1 MKNSTAFIL
10 ILISG
15 GLFYTFIMPEYE
27 KIQALR
33 AEAAQYNSVLDNVAD
48 LSQTRDELLLK
59 YNAMP
64 KTDTDN
70 LKRILPDNV
79 NVVELALNLDAIA
92 AKYGISIKNVK
103 IVDDKSNQNA
113 TTVQTPSPGTYEKA
127 TINFVFI
134 TSYENFRNFERDLE
148 QSLRILEVKEVK
160 ITAQPDSNFNQF
172 DMQIETYWLK

>member
-15 GLFYTFIMPEYE
+15 GLIYTFIMPEYE

-33 AEAAQYNSVLDNVAD
+33 AEAAQYNDVLDNVAD

-64 KTDTDN
+64 KTQTDN

-79 NVVELALNLDAIA
+79 NVVEMALNLDAIA
-92 AKYGISIKNVK
+92 SKYGISIKNVK
-103 IVDDKSNQNA
+103 ILDDKSNQSA
-113 TTVQTPSPGTYEKA
+113 TAVQAPVTGPYQKA
-127 TINFVFI
+127 TIVFSF
-134 TSYENFRNFERDLE
+134 TTVYDNFRNFERDLE
-148 QSLRILEVKEVK
+148 KSLRILEVKNVN
-160 ITAQPDSNFNQF
+160 ITTQPDSNFSQF

>member
-1 MKNSTAFIL
+1 MKNSTSFIL
-10 ILISG
+10 ILISA

-64 KTDTDN
+64 KTETDN

-79 NVVELALNLDAIA
+79 NVVEMALNLDAIA
-92 AKYGISIKNVK
+92 SKYGISIKNVK
-103 IVDDKSNQNA
+103 ILDDKSNQSA
-113 TTVQTPSPGTYEKA
+113 TTVQTPSAGPYEKA

-160 ITAQPDSNFNQF
+160 ITAQPDSTFNQF

>member
-10 ILISG
+10 ILVSA

-27 KIQALR
+27 KILALR

-64 KTDTDN
+64 KTETDN

-79 NVVELALNLDAIA
+79 NVVEMALNLDAIA

-103 IVDDKSNQNA
+103 ILDDKSNQSA
-113 TTVQTPSPGTYEKA
+113 TTVQTPTAGPYEKA